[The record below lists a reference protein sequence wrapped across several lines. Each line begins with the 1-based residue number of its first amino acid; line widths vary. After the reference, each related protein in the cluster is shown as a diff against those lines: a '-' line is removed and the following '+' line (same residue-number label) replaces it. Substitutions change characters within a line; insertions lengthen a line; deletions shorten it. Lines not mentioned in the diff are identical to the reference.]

1 MPPAHTFRTAIDA
14 AVAQLR
20 ASLGDGARFEAELL
34 LAATLGVN
42 RATLV
47 ARSRDICDADMLEIY
62 WPRVARRAAGEPF
75 AYITGRRGFWSL
87 DLTVTPDVL
96 VPRPETEL
104 LVERALALG
113 DELGRSLGNR
123 AIELADLGTGSG
135 AIALAIASARPDWQ
149 VVATDISP
157 AALEVARGNAIRLR
171 IESVAFFEGEWWSPL
186 ARQKFDIVVSN
197 PPYVAADDPALDD
210 LALQHEPRIALTPG
224 ADALAALRA
233 IVVGAPQHLRPG
245 AALLL
250 EHGADQAPAV
260 AELLVAQGFNHVRS
274 HADLAG
280 HLRITEGRR
289 P

>member
-47 ARSRDICDADMLEIY
+47 ARSRDVCDADMLEIY
-62 WPRVARRAAGEPF
+62 WQRVARRAAGEPF

-104 LVERALALG
+104 LVERAFALG
-113 DELGRSLGNR
+113 DELARSLGR
-123 AIELADLGTGSG
+123 PAIELADLGTGSG

-171 IESVAFFEGEWWSPL
+171 IDSVAFFDGEWWSPL

-233 IVVGAPQHLRPG
+233 IVVGAPKHLRPG

-250 EHGADQAPAV
+250 EHGADQAAAV

>member
-20 ASLGDGARFEAELL
+20 AALGDGARFEAELL

-47 ARSRDICDADMLEIY
+47 ARSRDVCDADMLEIY
-62 WPRVARRAAGEPF
+62 WQRVARRAAGEPF

-113 DELGRSLGNR
+113 DELGPSLGKR

-197 PPYVAADDPALDD
+197 PPYVAADDPALDA

-233 IVVGAPQHLRPG
+233 IVVGAPKHLRPG

-260 AELLVAQGFNHVRS
+260 AELLVAHGFNHVRS

-289 P
+289 S

>member
-20 ASLGDGARFEAELL
+20 AALGDGARFEAELL

-47 ARSRDICDADMLEIY
+47 ARSRDVCDADMLEIY
-62 WPRVARRAAGEPF
+62 WQRVARRAAGEPF

-113 DELGRSLGNR
+113 DELGPSLGKR

-186 ARQKFDIVVSN
+186 ARQRFDIVVSN

-233 IVVGAPQHLRPG
+233 IVVGAPKHLRPG

-260 AELLVAQGFNHVRS
+260 AELLVAHGFNHVRS

-289 P
+289 S

>member
-20 ASLGDGARFEAELL
+20 AALGDGARFEAELL

-47 ARSRDICDADMLEIY
+47 ARSRDVCDADMLEIY
-62 WPRVARRAAGEPF
+62 WQRVARRAAGEPF

-113 DELGRSLGNR
+113 DELGPSLGKR

-233 IVVGAPQHLRPG
+233 IVVGAPKHLRPG

-260 AELLVAQGFNHVRS
+260 AELLVAHGFNHVRS

-289 P
+289 S

>member
-20 ASLGDGARFEAELL
+20 AALGDGARFEAELL
-34 LAATLGVN
+34 LAATLCVN

-47 ARSRDICDADMLEIY
+47 ARSRDVCDADMLEIY
-62 WPRVARRAAGEPF
+62 WQRVARRAAGEPF

-113 DELGRSLGNR
+113 DELGPSLGKR

-233 IVVGAPQHLRPG
+233 IVVGAPKHLRPG

-260 AELLVAQGFNHVRS
+260 AELLVAHGFNHVRS

-289 P
+289 S

>member
-14 AVAQLR
+14 AVVQLR
-20 ASLGDGARFEAELL
+20 AALGDGARFEAELL

-47 ARSRDICDADMLEIY
+47 ARSRDVCDADMLEVY
-62 WPRVARRAAGEPF
+62 WQRVARRAAGEPF

-113 DELGRSLGNR
+113 DELGRSLGR
-123 AIELADLGTGSG
+123 PAIELADLGTGSG
-135 AIALAIASARPDWQ
+135 AIALAIASARPEWHI
-149 VVATDISP
+149 VATDISP

-171 IESVAFFEGEWWSPL
+171 IDSVAFFEGEWWSPL

-233 IVVGAPQHLRPG
+233 IVAGAPRHLRPG

-250 EHGADQAPAV
+250 EHGADQAAAV